1 MYPNFSFTDKPNS
14 IAAAAASGFLKVP
27 GMNEP
32 AKTAAEQTSSSQ
44 SGVGLN
50 IADAAKSGFLRVPT
64 VGEKKG
70 QKTVTCLS
78 FVQRSSVTKFI
89 KIERVG
95 PSAN

>member
-1 MYPNFSFTDKPNS
+1 MYPNFTFTDKPNS

-32 AKTAAEQTSSSQ
+32 AKTAAEQTSNNQ
-44 SGVGLN
+44 SGVGSS
-50 IADAAKSGFLRVPT
+50 IADAAKSGFLRVPA

-78 FVQRSSVTKFI
+78 FL
-89 KIERVG
+89 
-95 PSAN
+95 